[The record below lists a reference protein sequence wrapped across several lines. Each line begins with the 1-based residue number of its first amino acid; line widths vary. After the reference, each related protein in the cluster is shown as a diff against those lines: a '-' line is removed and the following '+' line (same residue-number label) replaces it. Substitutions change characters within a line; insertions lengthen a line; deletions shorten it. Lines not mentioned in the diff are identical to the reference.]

1 MRHFGLIGFPLG
13 HSLSAELFN
22 EKFRRESID
31 AEYSLYAVEPPES
44 FSELFDKVEGLNVT
58 IPYKRIIISYLDEI
72 SEEAREIGAVNC
84 VRITAEGKRIGYNT
98 DVIGI
103 RKTLSKHNLSG
114 SKALILGTGGAAAA
128 VEWVLRQMGVEVDNV
143 SRNEHKAT
151 YTYEQITPELLA
163 EYRLIVNA
171 TPVGMYPHID
181 QAPQLPY
188 EAIDSK
194 HILFD
199 LIYNPQETLMLKL
212 GRERG
217 ATTINGMEMFEAQA
231 AAAWEIWNA

>member
-1 MRHFGLIGFPLG
+1 MRHFGLIGYPLG
-13 HSLSAELFN
+13 HSLSAKLFN

-31 AEYSLYAVEPPES
+31 AEYSLYAIEPPEHIG
-44 FSELFDKVEGLNVT
+44 ELFDKVEGLNVT
-58 IPYKRIIISYLDEI
+58 IPYKRVIISYLDEI
-72 SEEAREIGAVNC
+72 SDDAREIGAVNC
-84 VRITAEGKRIGYNT
+84 VRITADGKRIGYNT

-103 RKTLSKHNLSG
+103 RKTLSKHDLSG

-128 VEWVLRQMGVEVDNV
+128 VEWVLRQMGVTFDTV
-143 SRNEHKAT
+143 SREEGKAT
-151 YTYEQITPELLA
+151 LTYEEITAARLA

-171 TPVGMYPHID
+171 TPVGMYPHIE
-181 QAPQLPY
+181 QAPRLPY
-188 EAIDSK
+188 EAIGSQ

-199 LIYNPQETLMLKL
+199 LIYNPQETRMLQL
-212 GRERG
+212 GRAQG

>member
-1 MRHFGLIGFPLG
+1 MRHFGLIGYPLG

-31 AEYSLYAVEPPES
+31 AEYSLYPIEQIES
-44 FSELFDKVEGLNVT
+44 VDELFGRVEGLNVT
-58 IPYKRIIISYLDEI
+58 IPYKQRVISHLDEI
-72 SEEAREIGAVNC
+72 SEEAKEISAVNC

-98 DVIGI
+98 DATGI
-103 RKTLSKHNLSG
+103 RQTLSKHNLRG

-128 VEWVLRQMGVEVDNV
+128 VEWVLHRMSVEVDKV

-151 YTYEQITPELLA
+151 YTYERITPELLA
-163 EYRLIVNA
+163 EYRLIVNT

-188 EAIDSK
+188 EAIGSK